1 MSKSSASAMV
11 RGAGMA
17 ADVWG
22 RIDEAVRAKGGTEEA
37 LHQLA
42 RPEGGV
48 FIEALADLLVRA
60 ELKTRLRFPVTVD
73 YAKSLE
79 QMILAGKYGYAN
91 SDITVANF
99 PITGKGI
106 VEEEI
111 ILVHFDRDISSDDAE
126 KELATM
132 GLEPARLEHATAFG
146 AKYPDVQREYPIVFL
161 GSVWTDPRG
170 SRRVPYLS
178 RWSDERRLCLDCRY
192 GRWHRPF
199 RFAAVRKVLVSAL

>member
-1 MSKSSASAMV
+1 MV
-11 RGAGMA
+11 AKYSEWNRGQ
-17 ADVWG
+17 
-22 RIDEAVRAKGGTEEA
+22 DEALLNKLGGIENAMKLLDSREVVVQFDAVANRATV
-37 LHQLA
+37 H
-42 RPEGGV
+42 
-48 FIEALADLLVRA
+48 A
-60 ELKTRLRFPVTVD
+60 ESSTRLRFPVTVD
-73 YAKSLE
+73 YARSLE

>member
-1 MSKSSASAMV
+1 MV
-11 RGAGMA
+11 AKYSEWNRGQ
-17 ADVWG
+17 
-22 RIDEAVRAKGGTEEA
+22 DEALLNKLGGIENAMKLLDSREVVVQFDAVANRATV
-37 LHQLA
+37 H
-42 RPEGGV
+42 
-48 FIEALADLLVRA
+48 A
-60 ELKTRLRFPVTVD
+60 ESSTRLRFPVTVD
-73 YAKSLE
+73 YARSLE

-91 SDITVANF
+91 PDITAKNF

-161 GSVWTDPRG
+161 GSVWTDPDG
-170 SRRVPYLS
+170 DRRVPYLDY
-178 RWSDERRLCLDCRY
+178 WDGRRELRLGYRDAQWDRIY
-192 GRWHRPF
+192 L
-199 RFAAVRKVLVSAL
+199 FAAVRKVLVPAL